1 MNDEY
6 VNAYGYGI
14 IDNQFKQF
22 ALNNPYKDD
31 GILIAR
37 VKKDGTYST
46 GVLNATH
53 ANANTKYI
61 RFLTK
66 NDAQNYINS
75 VAGVNASNYT
85 IYKAKTQKILKL
97 IDPSYNMYASGFE
110 LPAGVQLDE
119 YNQNGELV
127 SKTDTSSTDYLANA
141 FKKLIGKYQTF
152 YVFSDSSL
160 ARFLGFDKTDIYGE
174 GGYTLTD
181 VKPDGDN
188 LLFDIN
194 YSLSYN
200 LYYLKE
206 PTLNKTLKDVSH
218 DFGFGYTQLTLKAI
232 DPDLPFN
239 VSDKLFTTLKLPIK
253 YINNMIDVLW
263 NKKSN
268 ITGALERIIRGN
280 FEKDTASIV
289 NIADKSSSGFQ
300 DLVAFKDKIEK
311 AKNKIFEFIKLAYE
325 GTEDISESCAD
336 KDVMT
341 ILHELY
347 DEKI

>member
-37 VKKDGTYST
+37 FKNNGTYST
-46 GVLNATH
+46 GVINATH
-53 ANANTKYI
+53 ANADTKYI

-66 NDAQNYINS
+66 NEAQNYINS

-110 LPAGVQLDE
+110 LPAGVQPDE
-119 YNQNGELV
+119 YNQNGELIAT
-127 SKTDTSSTDYLANA
+127 TDLSSTDYLVNA
-141 FKKLIGKYQTF
+141 FKKLIGRERKF
-152 YVFSDSSL
+152 YVGFTDSL
-160 ARFLGFDKTDIYGE
+160 TKFLNLDNSYD
-174 GGYTLTD
+174 TLGKGVYKIVD
-181 VKPDGDN
+181 VKPDGDY
-188 LLFDIN
+188 LSFDIK
-194 YSLSYN
+194 YK
-200 LYYLKE
+200 LYYYITTVKE
-206 PTLNKTLKDVSH
+206 PTTNKSFDDVMYDS
-218 DFGFGYTQLTLKAI
+218 DFGYDTVRAI
-232 DPDLPFN
+232 APDLQTKVDDQLSATMKFSIKDISTFIN
-239 VSDKLFTTLKLPIK
+239 V
-253 YINNMIDVLW
+253 NW

-268 ITGALERIIRGN
+268 ITRVLEIFINDNLPNLPDII
-280 FEKDTASIV
+280 
-289 NIADKSSSGFQ
+289 DKSSAGFQ

-311 AKNKIFEFIKLAYE
+311 AKNKLFEFIRLAYE
-325 GTEDISESCAD
+325 GTEDIVESCAD
-336 KDVMT
+336 KDVTT

>member
-14 IDNQFKQF
+14 IDNEFKQF

-37 VKKDGTYST
+37 FKNNGTYST
-46 GVLNATH
+46 GVINATH
-53 ANANTKYI
+53 ANADTKYI

-66 NDAQNYINS
+66 NEAQNYINS

-110 LPAGVQLDE
+110 LPAGVQPDE
-119 YNQNGELV
+119 YNQNGEFV
-127 SKTDTSSTDYLANA
+127 SKTDTSSTDYLVNA
-141 FKKLIGKYQTF
+141 FKKLIGRYKKF
-152 YVFSDSSL
+152 YIFYDNPL
-160 ARFLGFDKTDIYGE
+160 AKFLGFDKTDTYGE
-174 GGYTLTD
+174 GVYTLID
-181 VKPDGDN
+181 VKPDDDN
-188 LLFDIN
+188 LLFDIK
-194 YSLSYN
+194 YKLSYR
-200 LYYLKE
+200 LHSIEE
-206 PTLNKTLKDVSH
+206 PTLHKSLDDVNR
-218 DFGFGYTQLTLKAI
+218 DFEFGHTESTLKAI
-232 DPDLPFN
+232 DPDLSIN
-239 VSDKLFTTLKLPIK
+239 VSDKLSITLKLSIK

-268 ITGALERIIRGN
+268 ITGVLERIITGN
-280 FEKDTASIV
+280 FENDIFSMV
-289 NIADKSSSGFQ
+289 NIADKSSTGFQ
-300 DLVAFKDKIEK
+300 DLITFKDKIEK
-311 AKNKIFEFIKLAYE
+311 AKNKLFEFIRLAYE
-325 GTEDISESCAD
+325 GTEDIVESCTD
-336 KDVMT
+336 KDVTT